1 MEVKVCRGCK
11 KMFQYIAGPEL
22 CPKCKQ
28 SEEEMFQKV
37 KEYLRKHPGANM
49 YEVNQET
56 GVSAT
61 LIEKFLRQGRLQVA
75 SDSPIGL
82 MCERCGKKITTGRYC
97 NDCKNEI
104 SNDLNEVKKR
114 LVDPDKYTS
123 DAGPRMRYL
132 QSDKIK

>member
-1 MEVKVCRGCK
+1 MEIKVCRSCK
-11 KMFQYIAGPEL
+11 KMFQYITGPEL

-28 SEEEMFQKV
+28 GEEEMFQKV
-37 KEYLRKHPGANM
+37 KEYLREHPGANM

-75 SDSPIGL
+75 SDSPL
-82 MCERCGKKITTGRYC
+82 ALTCERCGKRITTGRYC
-97 NDCKNEI
+97 HDCKNEI
-104 SNDLNEVKKR
+104 SNELNEVKKR
-114 LVDPDKYTS
+114 LVNPEKYS
-123 DAGPRMRYL
+123 RDAGPKMRYL

>member
-1 MEVKVCRGCK
+1 MEVKVCRSCR
-11 KMFQYIAGPEL
+11 KMFQYIAGPEI
-22 CPKCKQ
+22 CPNCKQ
-28 SEEEMFQKV
+28 AEEEMFQEV

-75 SDSPIGL
+75 SDSPMAL
-82 MCERCGKKITTGRYC
+82 TCERCGKRISTGRYC
-97 NDCKNEI
+97 HECKNEI
-104 SNDLNEVKKR
+104 SSGIDEAKKK
-114 LVDPDKYTS
+114 LVNPDKSSS
-123 DAGPRMRYL
+123 DAGPKMRYL